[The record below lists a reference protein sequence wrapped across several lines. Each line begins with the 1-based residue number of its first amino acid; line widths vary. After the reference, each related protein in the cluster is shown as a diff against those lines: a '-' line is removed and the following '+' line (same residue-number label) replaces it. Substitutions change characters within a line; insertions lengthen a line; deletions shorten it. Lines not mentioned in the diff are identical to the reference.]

1 MPDFSHLA
9 EVFVSSA
16 GLAPAV
22 SREVKRGTLRKL
34 GARLYTRNLKDPPEL
49 IVRRNLWPLV
59 ASSLPGALISD
70 RTALENRPAP
80 DGSIFLIADHKRD
93 IVLPGVTLRPRKGPP
108 AIESDRYFIGGL
120 RLASPARAF
129 LENMRPSR
137 AREGSARTLSKR
149 ELEERLD
156 ELLRHSGEAAIQRL
170 SDEARKIAVQL
181 DLSNEFQRLDSLI
194 GALLSTRA
202 APLESPAAKARAR
215 SLPYD
220 PQRLDLFQR
229 LHAELAGTAP
239 VTRLARSTDGPALPF
254 FEAYFSNFI
263 EGTRFAV
270 DEAADIIF
278 KGYIPKERP
287 QDAHDVLGTWR
298 VISDQREM
306 SRLPKTAEELT
317 VLLKSRHAHIMEG
330 RPDQEPGMFKTSAN
344 RAGATFFVTPEL
356 VEGTLAKGFEFYRSL
371 TAPLHRAIFMM
382 FLVSEVHP
390 FADGNGRAARIMMNA
405 ELIATGESRIIV
417 PTVYRNDYLMALKAL
432 SQNGITGALVRT
444 LDFAQRYTVAVDFA
458 DLDRARF
465 ILDRTHAFAD
475 PNEAEAAGIR
485 LILPTPDIL
494 ADAPPR

>member
-1 MPDFSHLA
+1 MPDFSHMP
-9 EVFVSSA
+9 EVFVSNA
-16 GLAPAV
+16 GLAAAV
-22 SREVKRGTLRKL
+22 SREVKHGTLRKL
-34 GARLYTRNLKDPPEL
+34 AARIYTRNLKDPPEL

-59 ASSLPGALISD
+59 AVCLPGALLAD

-108 AIESDRYFIGGL
+108 PLESDRHFVGGL
-120 RLASPARAF
+120 RLASPPRAF
-129 LENMRPSR
+129 LENMRRSR
-137 AREGSARTLSKR
+137 ARESSPRTLPKR
-149 ELEERLD
+149 EIEERLD
-156 ELLRHSGEAAIQRL
+156 ELLRHGGEAAIQRL
-170 SDEARKIAVQL
+170 RDEARGIAARL
-181 DLSNEFQRLDSLI
+181 NLPDEFGRLDSLI
-194 GALLSTRA
+194 GALLGTRDTALASPVALARA
-202 APLESPAAKARAR
+202 AGQ
-215 SLPYD
+215 PYD
-220 PQRLDLFQR
+220 PQRLDLLQR
-229 LHAELAGTAP
+229 LHAELAGLAP
-239 VTRLARSTDGPALPF
+239 VTRLARPTDGPALPF

-278 KGYIPKERP
+278 KGHIPKERP

-298 VISDQREM
+298 VISDPREM
-306 SRLPKTAEELT
+306 SRLPKTPEDLT
-317 VLLKSRHAHIMEG
+317 SLLKSRHAHIMEG
-330 RPDQEPGMFKTSAN
+330 RPDKEPGIFKTSAN
-344 RAGATFFVTPEL
+344 RAGATLFVAPEL

-382 FLVSEVHP
+382 FLISEVHP

-405 ELIATGESRIIV
+405 ELVASGESRIIV

-432 SQNGITGALVRT
+432 SQNGISGALVRT